1 MRRSVAL
8 LVALGLFLALAGC
21 QRAAEPSVVASGPV
35 VDAVAAARQALALQA
50 WAAAARHL
58 RTALARNPDDLFLH
72 FNLAVCATWLE
83 LRDEAVREFEWV
95 VAHAPAESDEARTA
109 RQWLADARDRARP
122 RGGADTAAGDP
133 TAAAGRLRGIAL
145 WGEAGQAPLP
155 RPRLQL
161 HLIGL
166 PGTPTKGLRHT
177 LRSDEYGH
185 FEFKRV
191 APGPYKLTDVI
202 AGRPKWQ
209 LKVVVEAGRDG
220 ALDLTPDNSVA
231 VRDDFRDRS

>member
-1 MRRSVAL
+1 MRRSIAL
-8 LVALGLFLALAGC
+8 LAAIGLFLALAGC

-50 WAAAARHL
+50 WAVAAPHL
-58 RTALARNPDDLFLH
+58 RTAIARHPDDLFLR
-72 FNLAVCATWLE
+72 FNLAICATWLE
-83 LRDEAVREFEWV
+83 LREEAVREFEWV
-95 VAHAPAESDEARTA
+95 VAHASTESDEARTA
-109 RQWLADARDRARP
+109 RQWLADARDRAGA
-122 RGGADTAAGDP
+122 RGGSEPDP
-133 TAAAGRLRGIAL
+133 TPGAARLRGLVL

-155 RPRLQL
+155 QRRLQL

-191 APGPYKLTDVI
+191 APGPYKLTNVI
-202 AGRPKWQ
+202 AGRPKWH
-209 LKVVVEAGRDG
+209 LRVVVEAGRDA
-220 ALDLTPDNSVA
+220 ALDLTPENSLG